1 LIDSIEGIRQFSL
14 QIANPLDY
22 SPTDHQGLRYVY
34 FTQIRDGKPSLITN
48 WEQIKKERSVPGV
61 THTEIVFG
69 SSLALSGN
77 ASYLGTQ
84 TIRGALAYLNHVN
97 DKGGVHGRRIRLIGY
112 DDACEPESCERNT
125 RRLIEDDKVFA
136 LTCYVGTPTA
146 VKVLPMIQEAK
157 IPLIGVFSGATAL
170 REPFQQYVFNI
181 RASCHQEIRDV
192 IDNMVKRSG
201 FTKIAVFYQEDE
213 YGHDGLTGAKLALS
227 KYGLEPVATGGYQP
241 GAAEI
246 EQPFEQILPADPQA
260 VILIGTYEPCAG
272 FIKLAKQKRM
282 GRLFHNV
289 SLVGAEELVKKLGS
303 DAQGVIITHV
313 VPPPW
318 ETALLPAAQE
328 YSVLLERYFP
338 GETPSFAGFEAFVNA
353 KVLVQA
359 LWRTGREVTREKYIE
374 AIEQMDFYSPG
385 IGSNINFG
393 KLDHQ
398 GLHDVY
404 LTAVRNGRLALVK
417 DWSEIDKTNAR
428 PGAGQDRMPPARP

>member
-1 LIDSIEGIRQFSL
+1 
-14 QIANPLDY
+14 
-22 SPTDHQGLRYVY
+22 
-34 FTQIRDGKPSLITN
+34 
-48 WEQIKKERSVPGV
+48 
-61 THTEIVFG
+61 
-69 SSLALSGN
+69 
-77 ASYLGTQ
+77 
-84 TIRGALAYLNHVN
+84 
-97 DKGGVHGRRIRLIGY
+97 
-112 DDACEPESCERNT
+112 
-125 RRLIEDDKVFA
+125 
-136 LTCYVGTPTA
+136 
-146 VKVLPMIQEAK
+146 
-157 IPLIGVFSGATAL
+157 
-170 REPFQQYVFNI
+170 
-181 RASCHQEIRDV
+181 
-192 IDNMVKRSG
+192 
-201 FTKIAVFYQEDE
+201 
-213 YGHDGLTGAKLALS
+213 
-227 KYGLEPVATGGYQP
+227 
-241 GAAEI
+241 
-246 EQPFEQILPADPQA
+246 
-260 VILIGTYEPCAG
+260 
-272 FIKLAKQKRM
+272 
-282 GRLFHNV
+282 
-289 SLVGAEELVKKLGS
+289 
-303 DAQGVIITHV
+303 VIITQV